1 MTVPWNQE
9 IWERLTQNSD
19 SNVHAWLFSG
29 PEGLGK
35 MELATNFSSYLLGD
49 ESRFKAAS
57 HPDFHVL
64 TPEDQTDSEGTLIQR
79 YGMRYYMT
87 KKGLKSKSVISVDQV
102 RALTGALIT
111 YGHGSHKVVLIHPA
125 HQMNINASN
134 ALLKVLEE
142 PPSGTTFILVSNRP
156 SLLPPTVRS
165 RCSTVHF
172 RVPTREKALT
182 WLSEQTDDQA
192 RLPLALSITGGAP
205 MLAMRI
211 KQSGFLDTRDEV
223 VRDVKT
229 VIEQSV
235 DVSAISTKWK
245 EIGTHQTL
253 GILRSVLMDLIKIGF
268 QPKTSHLFNPD
279 QVDWLQGVAN
289 VLHLKRVFSMVDGIS
304 AYLQDVNTPL
314 DQNLVLEDF
323 LLELNNIAEE

>member
-1 MTVPWNQE
+1 MTVPWNKQ
-9 IWERLTQNSD
+9 IWKRLTHNSD

-35 MELATNFSSYLLGD
+35 LELALNFSSHLLGD
-49 ESRFKAAS
+49 SSRFNAAS

-64 TPEDQTDSEGTLIQR
+64 TPEDQTNSEGILIER
-79 YGMRYYMT
+79 YGMRYYAT
-87 KKGLKSKSVISVDQV
+87 KKGLKPKSVISVDQV
-102 RALTGALIT
+102 RALTGALMT

-156 SLLPPTVRS
+156 NLLPATVRS
-165 RCSTVHF
+165 RCSTIHF
-172 RVPTREKALT
+172 RVPPREQALA
-182 WLSEQTDDQA
+182 WLSEQIVDQT
-192 RLPLALSITGGAP
+192 RLPLVLSLAGGAP
-205 MLAMRI
+205 ILAMQY
-211 KQSGFLDTRDEV
+211 KESGFLDTRDEV
-223 VRDVKT
+223 VRDVQT
-229 VIEQSV
+229 VIEKPV

-245 EIGTHQTL
+245 SIGIHQTL
-253 GILRSVLMDLIKIGF
+253 GILRSVLVDLVRIGF

-289 VLHLKRVFSMVDGIS
+289 VLHLRRVFSMVDRIS
-304 AYLQDVNTPL
+304 AYLQDVNAPL

-323 LLELNNIAEE
+323 LLELNNIAEK